1 MKLNFETSFYAITI
15 LSGILFLG
23 FFVWIN
29 SWFSEI
35 KDWIKLTMSL
45 INATEKEE
53 PKPSKF
59 SKDMAKIYGTEGRQY
74 TLTVLTHEQ
83 YYRAESNRVMWTS
96 DYVVMIDKSDK
107 AVVMKDRFDHPAAN
121 KVTIGVPK

>member
-15 LSGILFLG
+15 VSGILFLG
-23 FFVWIN
+23 FLVWIN
-29 SWFSEI
+29 SWFDEI

-45 INATEKEE
+45 INTTEKEKQE
-53 PKPSKF
+53 TSK
-59 SKDMAKIYGTEGRQY
+59 MAKIYGTEGRQY

-96 DYVVMIDKSDK
+96 DYVVMIDKSGK
-107 AVVMKDRFDHPAAN
+107 AVIMKDRYDHPTAN
-121 KVTIGVPK
+121 KVTIGIPKP

>member
-1 MKLNFETSFYAITI
+1 MNFETSFYVIVV

-23 FFVWIN
+23 FFFWIN

-45 INATEKEE
+45 INDPEKEK

-59 SKDMAKIYGTEGRQY
+59 AKDMAKIYGTEVRQY

-96 DYVVMIDKSDK
+96 DYVVMIDKSGK
-107 AVVMKDRFDHPAAN
+107 AVIMKDRYDYPTAN
-121 KVTIGVPK
+121 KVTIGIPKP